1 MAKKPKKKL
10 PKERLSP
17 SEWEIMQI
25 CWRLGRC
32 TVREV
37 LREDLQA
44 HTRDYRTILT
54 FMTRMTKK
62 GWLVVEKEGNTNCY
76 RPAVDSS
83 QALEE
88 EIYQFLE
95 QVVGPEPENRELV
108 KRILEN
114 H

>member
-1 MAKKPKKKL
+1 M
-10 PKERLSP
+10 
-17 SEWEIMQI
+17 
-25 CWRLGRC
+25 
-32 TVREV
+32 
-37 LREDLQA
+37 
-44 HTRDYRTILT
+44 
-54 FMTRMTKK
+54 
-62 GWLVVEKEGNTNCY
+62 EKEGNTNCY